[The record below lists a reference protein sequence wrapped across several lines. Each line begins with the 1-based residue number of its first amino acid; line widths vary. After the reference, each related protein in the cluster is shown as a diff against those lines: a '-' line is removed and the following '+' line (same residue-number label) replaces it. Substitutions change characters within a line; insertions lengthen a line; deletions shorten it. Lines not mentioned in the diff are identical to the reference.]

1 MAKHVLIL
9 GAGYGGVC
17 AALETRKLLTADQ
30 ARITLVNRYPFHQ
43 LVTELH
49 LPAAGSADERRVRIP
64 LDKLVAG
71 KRIDVYVGEVK
82 AIHPDQQEVE
92 MADGQRL
99 SYDIL
104 VVGLGSETEYFGIP
118 GLAEHSFVLKSVDD
132 ARRIREHIHQCLDDY
147 AKSKDP
153 AAATFVV
160 GGAGLTGIELIGEM
174 ADMMPGMCRQRGIN
188 PADIRLY
195 SVEAMPSILPGFPED
210 LVERA
215 RTSLEARG
223 VQFITGVA
231 VTQME
236 PGVVHLKD
244 GRSIQTRTMIWTGGV
259 RGNSVVASS
268 GLAVDRRGR
277 GLVNEYLQ
285 SQSHP
290 NVFIVG
296 DSAVVMNEE
305 GRPYPPTAQISWQM
319 GVHAGRQIYALIK
332 GTKMEK
338 FVPHIAGTLASL
350 GRKDAIGMVGQR
362 KWHVKGKPAAL
373 LKEASNIR
381 YLSKI
386 GGLFA
391 RA

>member
-9 GAGYGGVC
+9 GAGYGGIC

-49 LPAAGSADERRVRIP
+49 LPAAGSADERHVRIP
-64 LDKLVAG
+64 LDKLVGG
-71 KRIDVYVGEVK
+71 KKIDVYVGEVK
-82 AIHPDQQEVE
+82 AIHPDQNEVE
-92 MADGQRL
+92 MADGARL
-99 SYDIL
+99 GYDVL
-104 VVGLGSETEYFGIP
+104 VVGLGSETEFFGIP

-132 ARRIREHIHQCLDDY
+132 ARRIREHVHACLDEY
-147 AKSKDP
+147 AKTKDE

-160 GGAGLTGIELIGEM
+160 GGAGLTGIELIGEL
-174 ADMMPGMCRQRGIN
+174 ADMMPAQCRARGID
-188 PADIRLY
+188 PSAIRLY

-210 LVERA
+210 LIQRA
-215 RTSLEARG
+215 RTSLESRG

-236 PGVVHLKD
+236 PGAVHLKD
-244 GRSIQTRTMIWTGGV
+244 GRVIPTRTMIWTGGV
-259 RGNSVVASS
+259 RGNAVVAAS
-268 GLAVDRRGR
+268 GLAVERRGR
-277 GLVNEYLQ
+277 ALVNEFLQ

-290 NVFIVG
+290 NVFVVG
-296 DSAVVMNEE
+296 DSAVVMNGE

-319 GVHAGRQIYALIK
+319 GVHAGRQIYALLK
-332 GTKMEK
+332 GAKMER
-338 FVPHIAGTLASL
+338 FVPHMAGTLASL
-350 GRKDAIGMVGQR
+350 GRKDAIGMVGER
-362 KWHVKGKPAAL
+362 KWHVKGKPAAW